1 MELGVQVCLLAYRLF
16 GGSVSNGMP
25 GDPANMFTYMGPKS
39 ITVGVKGVLRLS
51 GNSLIGSHGSQEHH
65 GGC

>member
-1 MELGVQVCLLAYRLF
+1 MQVCLLAYRLF

-39 ITVGVKGVLRLS
+39 ITVGVVGIKGFLRLS
-51 GNSLIGSHGSQEHH
+51 GGSLIVVHD
-65 GGC
+65 

>member
-39 ITVGVKGVLRLS
+39 ITVGADAVIGLS
-51 GNSLIGSHGSQEHH
+51 GGSLVVSHD
-65 GGC
+65 

>member
-39 ITVGVKGVLRLS
+39 ITVGAEGVMRLS
-51 GNSLIGSHGSQEHH
+51 SGSLITSHD
-65 GGC
+65 

>member
-1 MELGVQVCLLAYRLF
+1 MAYRLF

-39 ITVGVKGVLRLS
+39 ITVGVKGFFRLS
-51 GNSLIGSHGSQEHH
+51 GGSLIVIHD
-65 GGC
+65 